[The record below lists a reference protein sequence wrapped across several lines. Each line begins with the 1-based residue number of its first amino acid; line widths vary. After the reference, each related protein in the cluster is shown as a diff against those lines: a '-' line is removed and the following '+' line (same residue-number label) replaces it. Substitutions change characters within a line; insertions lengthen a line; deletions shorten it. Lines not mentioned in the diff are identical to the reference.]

1 MVKFG
6 KKIERF
12 KCEDLSAV
20 GIKSRSPIVEVSAPI
35 IIVEKIYAI
44 AIAIIGKG
52 RYVLGWVDVV
62 IYIDKSHISEIAVVP
77 IALLSEASGAHLGG
91 SVGAVRLGIHHLPT
105 PLHLRRLRC

>member
-35 IIVEKIYAI
+35 VVVEEIYAV
-44 AIAIIGKG
+44 AIAIIGSG
-52 RYVLGWVDVV
+52 GCALGWVDVV
-62 IYIDKSHISEIAVVP
+62 I
-77 IALLSEASGAHLGG
+77 
-91 SVGAVRLGIHHLPT
+91 
-105 PLHLRRLRC
+105 